1 MAERISKEPVV
12 DRDEYPGRLIHI
24 DREGYVCV
32 ADRPK
37 GLSPAEKK
45 EGQKARDEARQ
56 QRVDERAEARDVLR
70 KARQKAKKEPSVEN
84 AEAYEEALADY
95 NKVMGR

>member
-12 DRDEYPGRLIHI
+12 DRDEYQGRMIFI
-24 DREGYVCV
+24 DSEGYVCV

-45 EGQKARDEARQ
+45 ERQKERELARDEKIQ
-56 QRVDERAEARDVLR
+56 EREDVRDVLR

-84 AEAYEEALADY
+84 AQDYEVALEEY